1 MTPMQA
7 FLTPQLLLYLFVFSS
22 LFAIPAGIV
31 LKRIGYSPA
40 WALLCYFPLLAM
52 VGLWVL
58 ALAPKR
64 AAGA

>member
-22 LFAIPAGIV
+22 LFAIPAGMV
-31 LKRIGYSPA
+31 LKRMGYSPA

-52 VGLWVL
+52 AGLWVL
-58 ALAPKR
+58 ALSPRR
-64 AAGA
+64 AGGA

>member
-7 FLTPQLLLYLFVFSS
+7 ILTPQLLLYLFIFSS
-22 LFAIPAGIV
+22 LFAIPAGMV
-31 LKRIGYSPA
+31 LKRMGYSPA

-64 AAGA
+64 TASA